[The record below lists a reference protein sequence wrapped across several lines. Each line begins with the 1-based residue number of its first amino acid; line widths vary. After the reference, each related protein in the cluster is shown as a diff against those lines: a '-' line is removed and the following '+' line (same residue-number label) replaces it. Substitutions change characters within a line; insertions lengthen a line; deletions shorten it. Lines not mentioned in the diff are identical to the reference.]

1 MASQPVAKVLID
13 WDSTMN
19 DFDGHLVE
27 TLNDYFG
34 STYVV
39 GDMKTWD
46 WLRELEPEHLQH
58 TWGEKVYNSPEWTAS
73 IPILPGVVPGISTL
87 LRAGYAARV
96 VTARGK
102 THEPWVRA
110 WLDAHGMMNVPLTMA
125 DGKDKAK
132 WAKRYGYTL
141 AIEDA
146 PHHVIELAE
155 VCDMVYMVDKP
166 YNAHVGTKYHPDSL
180 QNIVRV
186 ASLWEAVERI
196 LDRASGN
203 QSATEGRAGGTDP
216 ALLEQSHTSEHL
228 AGVRAGV

>member
-1 MASQPVAKVLID
+1 VVASQPVAKVLID

-34 STYVV
+34 SNYVV

-46 WLRELEPEHLQH
+46 WLRQLEPEHLQH
-58 TWGEKVYNSPEWTAS
+58 TWGEKVYNSPTWTAS
-73 IPILPGVVPGISTL
+73 IPILPGVIGGIRNL
-87 LRAGYAARV
+87 LRAGYAVRV

-102 THEPWVRA
+102 THQPWVRA
-110 WLDAHGMMNVPLTMA
+110 WLDNHRMADIPLTMA

-132 WAKRYGYTL
+132 WAKKYGYTL

-146 PHHVIELAE
+146 PHHVIELAT

-166 YNAHVGTKYHPDSL
+166 YNAHVGSKYHPDGL
-180 QNIVRV
+180 TNIVRV
-186 ASLWEAVERI
+186 SSLWEATERI
-196 LDRASGN
+196 LGARQELGH
-203 QSATEGRAGGTDP
+203 ATEGRAGGTDP
-216 ALLEQSHTSEHL
+216 ALLEQSHTAAS
-228 AGVRAGV
+228 GVRAGV